1 MITPLELV
9 KRTPKSNC
17 GKCGHPTCL
26 AFAALAV
33 KGVADPK
40 SCPFLDLTGLELP
53 QAATIHEEQLH
64 QAQDLQLI
72 EQLKGKI
79 APLDFGAIAASL
91 GASRNRTEPDILR
104 FRYLGQE
111 VTLAKTGILLDGV
124 APEDPRDQIL
134 LYNYVHSGG
143 SIPPVGDWVGLESL
157 PNSISKVRTLA
168 TYCENRLA
176 EECAPFPLER
186 VAAATQRLG
195 GSRQPE
201 AAASLGCIIP
211 VLPRVP
217 HYLLYWQAEPEDGFP
232 ARVKV
237 LFDRRVLDYLDLE
250 SLVFSAERMADA
262 LMAALPKP

>member
-17 GKCGHPTCL
+17 GECGYPTCL
-26 AFAALAV
+26 AFAALVV
-33 KGVADPK
+33 KGVADPQR
-40 SCPFLDLTGLELP
+40 CPYLDATGLDLP
-53 QAATIHEEQLH
+53 QTATVAADQLH

-72 EQLKGKI
+72 EQLKAKI
-79 APLDFGAIAASL
+79 LPLDFGAIAAAL
-91 GASRNRTEPDILR
+91 GANWQPDEPDRLS

-111 VTLAKTGILLDGV
+111 VALAKAGIRINGSP
-124 APEDPRDQIL
+124 PEDPRDQIL

-143 SIPPVGDWVGLESL
+143 STPPRGDWVGLESL

-176 EECAPFPLER
+176 DHCASFPLAAI
-186 VAAATQRLG
+186 AAATAGLG
-195 GSRQPE
+195 GVRQPE
-201 AAASLGCIIP
+201 TAASLGCIIP

-217 HYLLYWQAEPEDGFP
+217 HYLLYWQAEPEEGFP

-237 LFDRRVLDYLDLE
+237 LFDRQVLAYLDLE
-250 SLVFSAERMADA
+250 SLVFSAERLADA
-262 LMAALPKP
+262 LMAVLR

>member
-9 KRTPKSNC
+9 KRTPKTNC
-17 GKCGHPTCL
+17 GECGYPTCL

-33 KGVADPK
+33 KGVA
-40 SCPFLDLTGLELP
+40 SLERCPHLDRAGLSLP
-53 QAATIHEEQLH
+53 QPTMVEEAQLH
-64 QAQDLQLI
+64 QAKDLQLI
-72 EQLKGKI
+72 EHLKAKI

-91 GASRNRTEPDILR
+91 GADWQPAEPDCLR
-104 FRYLGQE
+104 FRYLGQA
-111 VTLAKTGILLDGV
+111 VTLARSGILLDGRE
-124 APEDPRDQIL
+124 PEDPRDQIL
-134 LYNYVHSGG
+134 LYNYLHSGG
-143 SIPPVGDWVGLESL
+143 GAAPAGDWVGLESL

-176 EECAPFPLER
+176 GQCASLPLPAIM
-186 VAAATQRLG
+186 AAAERLG
-195 GSRQPE
+195 GVHQPQ

-237 LFDRRVLDYLDLE
+237 LFDRKVLDYLDLE

-262 LMAALPKP
+262 LVANLP

>member
-9 KRTPKSNC
+9 KRTAKSNC
-17 GKCGHPTCL
+17 GECDYPTCL
-26 AFAALAV
+26 AFAALVV
-33 KGVADPK
+33 KGVADPRH
-40 SCPFLDLTGLELP
+40 CPYLDPTGLALP
-53 QAATIHEEQLH
+53 QAATVEEGQLH

-72 EQLKGKI
+72 EQLKLKI
-79 APLDFGAIAASL
+79 VPLDFGAIAASL
-91 GASRNRTEPDILR
+91 GADWQPTEPDCLR

-111 VTLAKTGILLDGV
+111 VALAKSGIFIGGR

-143 SIPPVGDWVGLESL
+143 STPPGGNWVGLESL

-176 EECAPFPLER
+176 EHWAALPLEAI
-186 VAAATQRLG
+186 AAATAQLSGTR
-195 GSRQPE
+195 RPE
-201 AAASLGCIIP
+201 TAASLGSIIP

-217 HYLLYWQAEPEDGFP
+217 HYLLYWQAEAEEGFP

-237 LFDRRVLDYLDLE
+237 LFDRRVLNYLDLE
-250 SLVFSAERMADA
+250 SLVFSAERLADA
-262 LMAALPKP
+262 LMETPG